1 MARSGI
7 VALTAA
13 LASASVASAASCD
26 TSTLNTTTY
35 LYPITVEN
43 TTIADV
49 AAATNR
55 GLCNIARYNL
65 MADEVCTP
73 LSTGNIL
80 PAFFSLLLGANN
92 LSQSIVPNVGQEIVI
107 PPEVCPDE
115 VDNTS
120 CVINNYNSTNT
131 CLLGGPR
138 LYYTVNGDTYAK
150 IANRLDLAV
159 DVVADGADSTTV
171 LAAGQFIKVP
181 LCYPS
186 MCSYEPFQFDETVP
200 TVYKDLADQYGA
212 TVGQFMMLSPTYN
225 YSQSS
230 YTGQTPP
237 TIDLPFNCTALSNNI
252 TVIT

>member
-35 LYPITVEN
+35 LYPITEQG
-43 TTIADV
+43 TTIQSIAT
-49 AAATNR
+49 ATNR

-65 MADEVCTP
+65 MADEVCHP
-73 LSTGNIL
+73 NIDILSHH
-80 PAFFSLLLGANN
+80 FSSLAANN
-92 LSQSIVPNVGQEIVI
+92 VLQSIIPNVGQEIVI

-120 CVINNYNSTNT
+120 CVIDNYNSTNT

-138 LYYTVNGDTYAK
+138 LYYTVNQDTYAK

-159 DVVADGADSTTV
+159 DVVANGANASEV
-171 LAAGQFIKVP
+171 LTAGQFIKVP

-186 MCSYEPFQFDETVP
+186 MCSYQPYQFDETVP
-200 TVYKDLADQYGA
+200 TTYKDLADEYGA

-225 YSQSS
+225 YSQSA

-237 TIDLPFNCTALSNNI
+237 TIDLPFNCTALSSNI

>member
-26 TSTLNTTTY
+26 TSALNTTTY
-35 LYPITVEN
+35 LYPITEQG
-43 TTIADV
+43 TTIASV

-65 MADEVCTP
+65 MADEVCMP
-73 LSTGNIL
+73 LPSYRFFAST
-80 PAFFSLLLGANN
+80 SLLLDANIF
-92 LSQSIVPNVGQEIVI
+92 SQSIIPNVGQQIVI

-120 CVINNYNSTNT
+120 CVIDNYNSTNT

-159 DVVADGADSTTV
+159 DVVADGANSSEV
-171 LAAGQFIKVP
+171 LEAGQFIKVP

-186 MCSYEPFQFDETVP
+186 MCSYQPFQFDETVP
-200 TVYKDLADQYGA
+200 TTYKDLADQYGA

-225 YSQSS
+225 YSQSA

-237 TIDLPFNCTALSNNI
+237 TIDLPFNCTALSSNI